1 MRRAPI
7 KHSCAAWPIFL
18 LLIFSPSRA
27 IAYRPFVSTDAAVVD
42 AGEAEIELG
51 YFNFERDK
59 GRTTF
64 IVPKVVSNYGVIHNL
79 EVVGEFAVEE
89 PRHGSA
95 RLVDAAL
102 SLKAV
107 LKEGVL
113 QEKDGVSFA
122 VEAGPLLPSST
133 KEEKRFGFEG
143 TAILSGKLEP
153 LTYHLNLGGGVERA
167 RNDAF
172 IAWGAIGEFPV
183 TPKFRVVGEVSGE
196 SIRGN
201 GPDTSAL
208 IGFIWKPSQRN
219 LAIDAGVRRGL
230 SRAAADWMFTTGLTF
245 SFSLFSSAPGS
256 EHGNSPPADAGSIR
270 SAPKVS

>member
-1 MRRAPI
+1 M
-7 KHSCAAWPIFL
+7 
-18 LLIFSPSRA
+18 
-27 IAYRPFVSTDAAVVD
+27 D
-42 AGEAEIELG
+42 AGEAEIEFG
-51 YFNFERDK
+51 YFNFERDS
-59 GRTTF
+59 GHTTF
-64 IVPKVVSNYGVIHNL
+64 IVPKAVLNYGVIHNL

-89 PRHGSA
+89 PRHRSA

-153 LTYHLNLGGGVERA
+153 LTYHVNLGGGVDRA
-167 RNDAF
+167 RNHPLVV
-172 IAWGAIGEFPV
+172 WGAIGEFPV
-183 TPKFRVVGEVSGE
+183 TPKFKLVGEVSGA
-196 SIRGN
+196 SVRGN
-201 GPDTSAL
+201 GPDISAL

-219 LAIDAGVRRGL
+219 LSIDAGIRRGV
-230 SRAAADWMFTTGLTF
+230 SRASADWMLTTGLTF
-245 SFSLFSSAPGS
+245 SFSLFTSPTESDGVISSPDDSRHSGAHRRPLEAIEDKS
-256 EHGNSPPADAGSIR
+256 LD
-270 SAPKVS
+270 